1 MALIDHAIVEREGFK
16 VPLLGIPPDAV
27 LQECELCHNEYS
39 LRDVEMTDSGQI
51 LCKKCRAAAMPNASN
66 SATGVRG
73 ASPATAERQAP
84 TAVGSGDWLGGIS

>member
-1 MALIDHAIVEREGFK
+1 MALQDHAIVEREGFK

-51 LCKKCRAAAMPNASN
+51 LCKKCRANAMPNDQKLRHPEPNVPNNQKAHSQIR
-66 SATGVRG
+66 SANEGLP
-73 ASPATAERQAP
+73 PA
-84 TAVGSGDWLGGIS
+84 LC